1 MKKGKSFAQ
10 VVYYLFMF
18 SMGILLALFLP
29 YILTMDAALEVVN
42 EALSN
47 GNYTEAMQLSVNYF
61 DDEIVFQQQFESGG
75 GIVLFSSV
83 TPMFE
88 ANSEGEENA
97 STVTK
102 LHKSYAGF
110 VYGTANNYLVSATGT
125 NRSRMIVVDGD
136 GVSRRIS
143 LLDYDSDGDGTKDTC
158 STHAQYGL
166 FFVELDEPTYHSIKQ
181 LKLVD
186 KDGNEFAC
194 INLDLSFGETFFQ
207 DVDAYVGQYNSGAE
221 GETLEQLR
229 TEMLEKS
236 SHYKAQSMSVA
247 NSRADKQA
255 AVVVVCY
262 FVAVYLL
269 GDLLIGPHFVIR
281 FFRWLL
287 VKVFKV
293 KFNRKEPK
301 RSEVFGND
309 YYSKVTLVLD
319 VSELEDFSQS
329 VQIRYNNEKG
339 DEATFT
345 LMKEQNYCDTQR
357 VKAGTYVNMWVD
369 TDKELYAMQNLPEK
383 LVVQGYQMALKVKI
397 IKREEKRL

>member
-18 SMGILLALFLP
+18 SLGILLALFLP
-29 YILTMDAALEVVN
+29 YILTMDAALEAVN
-42 EALSN
+42 DALSC

-61 DDEIVFQQQFESGG
+61 DDEIVFEQQFESGG
-75 GIVLFSSV
+75 GIVLFSSI
-83 TPMFE
+83 TPLFE
-88 ANSEGEENA
+88 EKSDGEENSA
-97 STVTK
+97 TVTK

-110 VYGTANNYLVSATGT
+110 VYGTAGNYLVSGTGT
-125 NRSRMIVVDGD
+125 NRSRMVVLDGY

-143 LLDYDSDGDGTKDTC
+143 ILDYDSDGDGTKDTC

-186 KDGNEFAC
+186 KDGNEFVC
-194 INLDLSFGETFFQ
+194 INLDLSFSETFFQ
-207 DVDAYVGQYNSGAE
+207 DVDTYVEQYNSGAE
-221 GETLEQLR
+221 SETLERLR
-229 TEMLEKS
+229 TEMLQKS
-236 SHYKAQSMSVA
+236 SHYKAQSMNVA

-255 AVVVVCY
+255 TVIVVCY

-269 GDLLIGPHFVIR
+269 GDLLIGPHYVIR
-281 FFRWLL
+281 FFRWLF

-293 KFNRKEPK
+293 KFSRKEPN

-319 VSELEDFSQS
+319 VSDLQDFSQS

-339 DEATFT
+339 EEATFT
-345 LMKEQNYCDTQR
+345 LMKEQNYTDTQR
-357 VKAGTYVNMWVD
+357 IKAGTYVNMWVD
-369 TDKELYAMQNLPEK
+369 TDKELYAMQNLPER